1 VKRNS
6 APENSVLLM
15 QFRQFASEL
24 IRLKQVV
31 EQTYPSDGTVD
42 APVENIAPT
51 AAPVIADA
59 AAAEASLSSP
69 SAINSGSDEES
80 ESEKVRQS
88 LLAILGQQSVR
99 VQELGGTYG
108 YGLYREAEYVM
119 AALADEMML
128 NARWSGR
135 ARWQLLEEELFHSHA
150 SGDLFFRK
158 LDRLLSG
165 GTQSSPELAMIYFQ
179 ALALDFRGRYR
190 GDDPNKSIERY
201 RRRLYTHIYRQ
212 TPEDQPPYPFFSQN
226 YQIEID
232 DEAGRRLPSPHMWWL
247 VLGGVVAVW
256 LVASTLL
263 WQKLS
268 DTMQKHIRS
277 AEKYSLSSSGDR
289 P

>member
-1 VKRNS
+1 VKRNA

-31 EQTYPSDGTVD
+31 EQKYPSGSIVD
-42 APVENIAPT
+42 VSVGD
-51 AAPVIADA
+51 AAPMA
-59 AAAEASLSSP
+59 A
-69 SAINSGSDEES
+69 SAIPDAVVEES
-80 ESEKVRQS
+80 TSTPSPVNRGSGEETESEKIRQG
-88 LLAILGQQSVR
+88 LLGILGQQSVR

-119 AALADEMML
+119 AALADEIML
-128 NARWSGR
+128 NAQWSGR
-135 ARWQLLEEELFHSHA
+135 AHWQLLEEELFHSHA

-165 GTQSSPELAMIYFQ
+165 DSNSSAELAMIYFQ

-201 RRRLYTHIYRQ
+201 RRRLYNHIYQQ
-212 TPEDQPPYPFFSQN
+212 TPEDQPPYPHFSQN

-232 DEAGRRLPSPHMWWL
+232 NEAGRRLPSPHMWWL
-247 VLGGVVAVW
+247 VLGGIFAVW

-263 WQKLS
+263 WQKIS
-268 DTMQKHIRS
+268 DTMQRHIRV

>member
-1 VKRNS
+1 MKRNA
-6 APENSVLLM
+6 APENSILLM

-24 IRLKQVV
+24 IRLKQLV
-31 EQTYPSDGTVD
+31 EQKYPPDGTVD
-42 APVENIAPT
+42 VPVGNTAPMAAPAIADVGGEDITSSPAPVSCGA
-51 AAPVIADA
+51 
-59 AAAEASLSSP
+59 
-69 SAINSGSDEES
+69 GEET
-80 ESEKVRQS
+80 ESEKIRQS
-88 LLAILGQQSVR
+88 LLGILGQQSVR

-119 AALADEMML
+119 AALADEIML
-128 NARWSGR
+128 TAQWSGR

-158 LDRLLSG
+158 LDHLLSG
-165 GTQSSPELAMIYFQ
+165 DTHSSAELAMIYFQ

-201 RRRLYTHIYRQ
+201 RRRLYNHIYQ
-212 TPEDQPPYPFFSQN
+212 QAPEDQPPYPHFSQN

-232 DEAGRRLPSPHMWWL
+232 DEAGRRIPSPHMWWL
-247 VLGGVVAVW
+247 VLGGIVAVW

-263 WQKLS
+263 WQKIS
-268 DTMQKHIRS
+268 DTMQRHIRS
-277 AEKYSLSSSGDR
+277 AEKYSLSSPGDR

>member
-1 VKRNS
+1 VKRNA

-31 EQTYPSDGTVD
+31 EQKYPPAGTVD
-42 APVENIAPT
+42 VSIGDTAPMAVSAS
-51 AAPVIADA
+51 ADA
-59 AAAEASLSSP
+59 AVEEITPSP
-69 SAINSGSDEES
+69 SPVNRGSSEETG
-80 ESEKVRQS
+80 SEKIRQS
-88 LLAILGQQSVR
+88 LLGILGQQSVR

-119 AALADEMML
+119 AALADEIML
-128 NARWSGR
+128 NAQWSGR
-135 ARWQLLEEELFHSHA
+135 AQWQLLEEELFHSHA

-165 GTQSSPELAMIYFQ
+165 DTNSSAELAMIYFQ

-201 RRRLYTHIYRQ
+201 RRRLYNHIYQQ

-247 VLGGVVAVW
+247 VLGGIVAVW

-263 WQKLS
+263 WQKIS
-268 DTMQKHIRS
+268 DTMQRHIRV

>member
-1 VKRNS
+1 MKRNA

-31 EQTYPSDGTVD
+31 EQKHPPSGAVNV
-42 APVENIAPT
+42 PVGSAGQIAMPPT
-51 AAPVIADA
+51 AGGVVEDVA
-59 AAAEASLSSP
+59 SSP
-69 SAINSGSDEES
+69 LPANGGASEETQSD
-80 ESEKVRQS
+80 RIRRS
-88 LLAILGQQSVR
+88 LLGILGQQSVR

-119 AALADEMML
+119 AALADEIML
-128 NARWSGR
+128 NAQWSER
-135 ARWQLLEEELFHSHA
+135 AHWQLLEEELFHSHA

-158 LDRLLSG
+158 LDRLLAG
-165 GTQSSPELAMIYFQ
+165 DTNSSAELAMIFFQ

-190 GDDPNKSIERY
+190 GNDPNKSIERY
-201 RRRLYTHIYRQ
+201 RRRLYNHIYQ
-212 TPEDQPPYPFFSQN
+212 QAPEDLPQYPFFSQN

-232 DEAGRRLPSPHMWWL
+232 NEDGRRLPSPHMWWL
-247 VLGGVVAVW
+247 VLGGIVIVW
-256 LVASTLL
+256 LVGSTLL
-263 WQKLS
+263 WQQIS
-268 DTMQKHIRS
+268 GSMQRHIRS